1 MYLYF
6 SSGTSTV
13 NLEAIPVIK
22 PASVAAIT
30 GVAGPVGRKISQQLG
45 LNIGK
50 Q

>member
-1 MYLYF
+1 MYMYF

-13 NLEAIPVIK
+13 NLEAIPV
-22 PASVAAIT
+22 ASVAAIT